1 MGSTEVQRRHEAP
14 EVGAAIV
21 RMMRALVARAAE
33 GDWEAIEQLAMIEQ
47 LAPTA
52 TSLAC
57 KLAHDG
63 DPGYSYTELANVLGV
78 ARQAVRQRVARAKL
92 STVLHGA
99 GHVLVPGHN
108 RRTCHTCNRDVAGL
122 VEVL

>member
-1 MGSTEVQRRHEAP
+1 MAARERKEAP

-52 TSLAC
+52 TSLGLQ
-57 KLAHDG
+57 LAHDSG
-63 DPGYSYTELANVLGV
+63 PGYSFTELAAVLGST
-78 ARQAVRQRVARAKL
+78 RQAARQRVQRVRLAG
-92 STVLHGA
+92 VLHGA
-99 GHVLVPGHN
+99 GHVLMPGHSK
-108 RRTCHTCNRDVAGL
+108 RTCPQCTGQLDTL